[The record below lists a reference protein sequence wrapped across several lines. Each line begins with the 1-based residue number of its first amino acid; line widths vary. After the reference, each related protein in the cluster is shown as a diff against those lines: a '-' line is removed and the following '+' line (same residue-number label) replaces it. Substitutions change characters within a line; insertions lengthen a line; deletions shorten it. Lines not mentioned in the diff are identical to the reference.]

1 MRSEGLAKVSEKL
14 EMTRHTAEV
23 KRASTNAKMNRQT
36 AIAVQ
41 KAEKI
46 RQTGRV
52 PGSNILC
59 CSGCFCGP

>member
-1 MRSEGLAKVSEKL
+1 MRSEAMVKMAEKL
-14 EMTRHTAEV
+14 EMTRRIAEE
-23 KRASTNAKMNRQT
+23 KRASANAKMNQQA

-41 KAEKI
+41 KAAKI

-59 CSGCFCGP
+59 CRGCFCGP

>member
-1 MRSEGLAKVSEKL
+1 MRSEAMAKMAEKL
-14 EMTRHTAEV
+14 EMTRRIAEE
-23 KRASTNAKMNRQT
+23 KRASANAKMNQQA

-46 RQTGRV
+46 RQTGGV

-59 CSGCFCGP
+59 CSGYFCGP

>member
-1 MRSEGLAKVSEKL
+1 MAKMAEKL
-14 EMTRHTAEV
+14 EMTRRIAEE
-23 KRASTNAKMNRQT
+23 KRASANAKMNQQA

-46 RQTGRV
+46 RQTGV

-59 CSGCFCGP
+59 CSGYFCGP

>member
-1 MRSEGLAKVSEKL
+1 MAKMAEKL
-14 EMTRHTAEV
+14 EMTRRIAEE
-23 KRASTNAKMNRQT
+23 KRASANAKMNQQA

-46 RQTGRV
+46 RQTGQV

-59 CSGCFCGP
+59 